1 MKENFFITFEGGEGT
16 GKSTQAR
23 LLADFLEKKGISCLL
38 TREPGGSAGA
48 EEIRNLVVKGEVGRW
63 DVMTETL
70 LMFAARRDHLVNVVW
85 PALKEGKT
93 VICDR
98 FADSTM
104 AYQGFGYA
112 EKGVGPQTVEQ
123 LYQIVVGSVLLLNI
137 PVAYLFLENGYPIE
151 TPLII
156 SAAFIM
162 IGNIVRLA
170 FCKRQLGLS
179 LRQYNW
185 EVLVPIMLVTALS
198 VVLPI
203 FIHINMAEGWG
214 RLLLTVLV
222 SSIAVAFSV
231 YAVGLTS
238 SERKFMVSWVAP
250 KIKRMMRLS

>member
-123 LYQIVVGSVLLLNI
+123 LYQIVVGPFKPDLTLVLDL
-137 PVAYLFLENGYPIE
+137 PVELGVERALKRDVDTNRYEKMGLDFHRNLRRAFLEIE
-151 TPLII
+151 KKAPQRCVVIN
-156 SAAFIM
+156 AAD
-162 IGNIVRLA
+162 
-170 FCKRQLGLS
+170 
-179 LRQYNW
+179 
-185 EVLVPIMLVTALS
+185 TAEKIHAQIAA
-198 VVLPI
+198 VVQK
-203 FIHINMAEGWG
+203 
-214 RLLLTVLV
+214 RLLK
-222 SSIAVAFSV
+222 ADPN
-231 YAVGLTS
+231 
-238 SERKFMVSWVAP
+238 E
-250 KIKRMMRLS
+250 

>member
-123 LYQIVVGSVLLLNI
+123 LYQIVVGPFKPDLTLILDL
-137 PVAYLFLENGYPIE
+137 PVELGVERALKRDVDTNRYEKMGLDFHRNLRRAFLEIE
-151 TPLII
+151 KKAPQRCVVIN
-156 SAAFIM
+156 AAD
-162 IGNIVRLA
+162 
-170 FCKRQLGLS
+170 
-179 LRQYNW
+179 
-185 EVLVPIMLVTALS
+185 TAEKIHAQIAA
-198 VVLPI
+198 VVQK
-203 FIHINMAEGWG
+203 
-214 RLLLTVLV
+214 RLLK
-222 SSIAVAFSV
+222 ADPN
-231 YAVGLTS
+231 
-238 SERKFMVSWVAP
+238 E
-250 KIKRMMRLS
+250 

>member
-1 MKENFFITFEGGEGT
+1 MKQNFFITFEGGEGT

-123 LYQIVVGSVLLLNI
+123 LYQIVVGPFKPDLTLILDL
-137 PVAYLFLENGYPIE
+137 PVELGVERALKRDVDTNRYEKMGLDFHRNLRRAFLEIE
-151 TPLII
+151 KKDPQRCVVIN
-156 SAAFIM
+156 AAD
-162 IGNIVRLA
+162 
-170 FCKRQLGLS
+170 
-179 LRQYNW
+179 
-185 EVLVPIMLVTALS
+185 TAEKIHAQIAA
-198 VVLPI
+198 VVQK
-203 FIHINMAEGWG
+203 
-214 RLLLTVLV
+214 RLLK
-222 SSIAVAFSV
+222 ADPN
-231 YAVGLTS
+231 
-238 SERKFMVSWVAP
+238 E
-250 KIKRMMRLS
+250 